1 MKSVDQNMN
10 MQIGDLN
17 LAALPPQLQNLKQIF
32 IRGNSIK
39 YILFDKEEVG
49 NENISKLTNDCIKAN

>member
-1 MKSVDQNMN
+1 MN

-17 LAALPPQLQNLKQIF
+17 LGALPIQLQNMKQIF

-39 YILFDKEEVG
+39 YILFDKEEIG
-49 NENISKLTNDCIKAN
+49 KENIDKLTNDCIKSN